1 MNIELLTLCVV
12 ICGYGL
18 WFSLAVFNN
27 ITDFQTNRF
36 LMAKMV
42 TMEEIIND
50 PNLGNRL
57 QWRALQGK
65 HWPTLIL
72 GGVIFYQVIAA
83 AKIALTGIALV
94 GVVITGGDISTAL
107 LDSINI
113 ALLMML
119 VLWFGFLIG
128 GLWFGYWM
136 KMPQVQFVHLLL
148 VLITLMCIILTK
160 TI

>member
-1 MNIELLTLCVV
+1 MNIELLTLCIV
-12 ICGYGL
+12 ICGYAL

-27 ITDFQTNRF
+27 ITDFQTNKF
-36 LMAKMV
+36 LIAKMIS
-42 TMEEIIND
+42 MEDIISD

-72 GGVIFYQVIAA
+72 GSVIFYQIIVA
-83 AKIALTGIALV
+83 AKIVFTGITLV
-94 GVVITGGDISTAL
+94 GLVMSGGDISTAL
-107 LDSINI
+107 LNSINI

-148 VLITLMCIILTK
+148 VLITLMCIALTN